1 MKGGNIMFT
10 RSEFIIDN
18 IKSSDLG
25 INGVSIIRLDNEMEI
40 STPWIGGKDI
50 IEEKIVRR
58 DMPYFYGTS
67 KQPLEFSLKFSILDD
82 EYTLEV
88 LFQLGKIFGSGKYV
102 SFQSTDFIGKI
113 FYVIATSPINLITY
127 GYYKGWYE
135 VTLRN
140 CAPYAFSLP
149 EISTFNLSHITSPTI
164 IEIYSKSNV
173 PDYRGEYYY
182 YPEIHVDLV
191 NDGTDIIITNLSDG
205 GRQTQLIGCNPNDSV
220 YMNGQL
226 KQIHAENTPSIFSKF
241 NKNWFRLIYGL
252 NRIQITHS
260 CKIQFKCQYPLYV

>member
-1 MKGGNIMFT
+1 MFT

-82 EYTLEV
+82 KYTPKV
-88 LFQLGKIFGSGKYV
+88 LFQLGKIFGLGNMYLFNLPILLVRFLCNSN
-102 SFQSTDFIGKI
+102 
-113 FYVIATSPINLITY
+113 SPINLITY

-191 NDGTDIIITNLSDG
+191 NDGTDIIITNLSDS

-226 KQIHAENTPSIFSKF
+226 KQFMLRIH
-241 NKNWFRLIYGL
+241 
-252 NRIQITHS
+252 
-260 CKIQFKCQYPLYV
+260 LYF